1 MEPVCVSLNQH
12 IVMNPNCV
20 YLTEQTSQVNIA
32 AKGKYS
38 DLFNQPLCVN
48 EPKMC
53 KWTLCVNEPYL
64 YVLPR
69 GDQTSFSWYL
79 DQDVPLVEFK
89 YLVFTRMS
97 GESYRRRQAF
107 VVVLVWRLSSAD

>member
-1 MEPVCVSLNQH
+1 MVVFNWHQSSERVKVLIITCSISLSVMEPVCVSLNQH

-53 KWTLCVNEPYL
+53 K
-64 YVLPR
+64 
-69 GDQTSFSWYL
+69 
-79 DQDVPLVEFK
+79 
-89 YLVFTRMS
+89 
-97 GESYRRRQAF
+97 
-107 VVVLVWRLSSAD
+107 